1 MPEALPFPAKSQQR
15 EKKSCREVTTVLSAK
30 YSALSSTPAK
40 SCAGLGALASR
51 PPNVQ
56 LDSGEEDAHLLVAR
70 DYADRVP
77 VGGSLDRLIYE
88 VQASDRAE
96 GLYVQGGHEGR
107 EVCELEGGRC
117 RGTARP
123 AGGSGCTPRTRSRP
137 DSGWGR
143 RPRDSRILVS
153 IWGD

>member
-107 EVCELEGGRC
+107 EVCELEGGRVVEEQRVLQEGQVVPRVC
-117 RGTARP
+117 VTDPILGG
-123 AGGSGCTPRTRSRP
+123 AGGREIPVY
-137 DSGWGR
+137 W
-143 RPRDSRILVS
+143 
-153 IWGD
+153 

>member
-1 MPEALPFPAKSQQR
+1 M
-15 EKKSCREVTTVLSAK
+15 LSAK

-77 VGGSLDRLIYE
+77 VGGSLDRLPVIYE
-88 VQASDRAE
+88 VQASDSAE

-107 EVCELEGGRC
+107 EVCELEGGRVVEEQRVLQEGQVVPRVC
-117 RGTARP
+117 VADPILGV
-123 AGGSGCTPRTRSRP
+123 AGGREIPVY
-137 DSGWGR
+137 W
-143 RPRDSRILVS
+143 LVYGETNLNHS
-153 IWGD
+153 VITVWIIFRQD